1 MTASQ
6 ASFAL
11 EASDGPLRDAFRD
24 CVANEIGDVEKI
36 VPSVLETA
44 EIVLNYLCIGEA
56 TEYATD
62 VVKKRAETSLGSADF
77 FNQINQ
83 HTEFLMRDVVEYAL
97 IARKYRLGKE

>member
-1 MTASQ
+1 MAH

-24 CVANEIGDVEKI
+24 CVANEIGEVEKI
-36 VPSVLETA
+36 VPSILENA
-44 EIVLNYLCIGEA
+44 EIVLNYLCIGAA

-62 VVKKRAETSLGSADF
+62 VVKNRAETSPGSTKF
-77 FNQINQ
+77 FIQINQ